1 MQLRILMAVIGI
13 SSLSMANAQTN
24 AIQFEKYTLPNGLK
38 VILHEDHSAPV
49 VAVTALYHVG
59 SKNEDTARTGF
70 AHFFEHLL
78 FEGSENIKRG
88 EFDKYITNAG
98 GALNANTS
106 QDRTFYYELLP
117 SNQVDLGLWLESE
130 RMMHAKI
137 EQIGVNTQR
146 EVVKEEK
153 RQRMDNRPYGSFL
166 NEVLKRAFK
175 VHPYQWSPIGSM
187 DHLNAAKLD
196 EFINFYKTF
205 YVPNNCVLSIA
216 GDFNKAD
223 LKKKIEAYFGP
234 IKKGANA
241 IPRPTVK
248 EPALG
253 GEVRDVIQDNIQL
266 PGVFQA
272 YRAPKQGGDEYYAFN
287 VLSTILSGGESSR
300 MNKTLVDKKQQAVAA
315 QAAPFFNEDEGL
327 FITLAIANMG
337 VKIESL
343 ELSMDSIVN
352 DLKTDLVGE
361 REFQKVKNQ
370 ITTQIVTS
378 NGTMAGIAESLANN
392 EVYFGDANLIN
403 TELEKY
409 NKVTRQDVLNVAK
422 KYLNKDNRVV
432 LYYVPK
438 EKSTTK

>member
-1 MQLRILMAVIGI
+1 MLIALGFLFSVSG
-13 SSLSMANAQTN
+13 LVAQSHT
-24 AIQFEKYTLPNGLK
+24 IHFEKYTLPNGLK

-78 FEGSENIKRG
+78 FEGSDNIKRG
-88 EFDKYITNAG
+88 EFDKYVTNAG

-117 SNQVDLGLWLESE
+117 SNQLDLGLWLESE

-153 RQRMDNRPYGSFL
+153 RERMDNRPYGSFL
-166 NEVLKRAFK
+166 TEMLKRAFK
-175 VHPYQWSPIGSM
+175 VHPYRWAPIGSM
-187 DHLNAAKLD
+187 DHLNAAKLE
-196 EFINFYKTF
+196 EFIHFYKTF

-216 GDFNKAD
+216 GDFNVATVKQ
-223 LKKKIEAYFGP
+223 KIDAYFGP
-234 IKKGANA
+234 IAKGTNP
-241 IPRPTVK
+241 IPRPTIQ

-253 GEVRDVIQDNIQL
+253 GEVRDIIHDNIQL
-266 PGVFQA
+266 SGVFQA

-300 MNKTLVDKKQQAVAA
+300 MTKTIVDKKQQAAFA
-315 QAAPFFNEDEGL
+315 GSQPFFNEDAGL
-327 FITLAIANMG
+327 FITLALANMG
-337 VKIESL
+337 VAPAAL
-343 ELSMDSIVN
+343 EQSIDSVVN
-352 DLKTDLVGE
+352 ELKTNLVGE

-370 ITTQIVTS
+370 ITTDLVAS
-378 NGTMAGIAESLANN
+378 NGTMAGIAESLANY

-409 NKVTRQDVLNVAK
+409 NKVTREDVLKVAQ
-422 KYLNKDNRVV
+422 KYLNKENRVV
-432 LYYVPK
+432 LYYLPK
-438 EKSTTK
+438 EKTATK

>member
-1 MQLRILMAVIGI
+1 
-13 SSLSMANAQTN
+13 
-24 AIQFEKYTLPNGLK
+24 
-38 VILHEDHSAPV
+38 

-78 FEGSENIKRG
+78 FEGSDNIKRG

-117 SNQVDLGLWLESE
+117 SNQLELGLWLESE

-153 RQRMDNRPYGSFL
+153 RERMDNRPYGSFL
-166 NEVLKRAFK
+166 TEMLRRSFK
-175 VHPYQWSPIGSM
+175 VHPYRWAPIGSM
-187 DHLNAAKLD
+187 DHLNAAKL
-196 EFINFYKTF
+196 EVFINFYKTF

-216 GDFNKAD
+216 GDFKVAE
-223 LKKKIEAYFGP
+223 LKQKIEAYFGP
-234 IKKGANA
+234 IAKGTKP
-241 IPRPTVK
+241 IPRPTIQ

-253 GEVRDVIQDNIQL
+253 GEVRDIIYDNIQL
-266 PGVFQA
+266 SGVFQA

-300 MNKTLVDKKQQAVAA
+300 MTKTIVDKKQQAAFTGS
-315 QAAPFFNEDEGL
+315 QPFFNEDAGL
-327 FITLAIANMG
+327 FITLALANMG
-337 VKIESL
+337 VTPATL
-343 ELSMDSIVN
+343 EQSIDSVVN
-352 DLKTDLVGE
+352 DLKTNLVGE
-361 REFQKVKNQ
+361 REFQIVKNQ
-370 ITTQIVTS
+370 ITTDLVAS
-378 NGTMAGIAESLANN
+378 NGTMAGIAESLANY

-409 NKVTRQDVLNVAK
+409 NKVTREDVLKVAQ
-422 KYLNKDNRVV
+422 KYLNKENRVV
-432 LYYVPK
+432 LYYLPK
-438 EKSTTK
+438 EKTATK